1 METPNPELTKNPN
14 SEKNPQNSFLKI
26 LQSRIE
32 MEINCAAQYDR
43 VLSYF
48 DEDGDG
54 KISPSEL
61 RNRLGLMGG
70 ELLQAEAEA
79 AVESLDSDGD
89 GLLCAGDF
97 ERLLEV
103 GEEEKLKDL
112 KEAFA
117 LYDCE
122 GCGFITPKNLKK
134 MLRKLGERKSTEECK
149 LMIRRFDLNGDGLI
163 SFEEFQIMMA

>member
-1 METPNPELTKNPN
+1 
-14 SEKNPQNSFLKI
+14 
-26 LQSRIE
+26 
-32 MEINCAAQYDR
+32 MEIINSAAQYDR

-61 RNRLGLMGG
+61 INRVGLIGG

-89 GLLCAGDF
+89 GLLCARDF

-117 LYDCE
+117 LYDTE
-122 GCGFITPKNLKK
+122 GCGFITPKSLKK
-134 MLRKLGERKSTEECK
+134 MLRKLGEIKSTEDCK

>member
-1 METPNPELTKNPN
+1 MPELTKHPN
-14 SEKNPQNSFLKI
+14 SRKSEIF
-26 LQSRIE
+26 QSRIE
-32 MEINCAAQYDR
+32 MEINSSAQYGR

-61 RNRLGLMGG
+61 RNRVGLMGG
-70 ELLQAEAEA
+70 ELLLGEAEM

-97 ERLLEV
+97 ERLLDV

-112 KEAFA
+112 KEAFG

-122 GCGFITPKNLKK
+122 GCGFITPKSLKR
-134 MLRKLGERKSTEECK
+134 MLRKLGESKSTAECK
-149 LMIRRFDLNGDGLI
+149 LMIGQFDLNGDGLI